1 MDLSTVRTRDRLRQ
15 RNEPYWHKLT
25 TGQYLGFRP
34 GRGSW
39 VARIYNRD
47 THVNVFHALGDF
59 ADLAPSARFDA
70 ARRAALVYGDHIN
83 GGGSNKPIT
92 VREACERYAEGKP
105 DVQARFAQHIYTDSI
120 AKVEL
125 QRLTRTQVRAWR
137 ERLEKTPARVT
148 RRKVGEQITRP
159 RSPATVNREMTA
171 FRAAL
176 NAALEDGYVQNALA
190 WKEPLKAIK
199 ADGRRNLYLDRAQR
213 RELLEQVLD
222 EARAFVTALCLLPVR
237 PGALAALRVADFDH
251 RRNELTIPHDKAGAG
266 RRIVV
271 SANVAALF
279 KAQARSKLPSAPLFS
294 RANGKPWD
302 KTTWN
307 APIKDAARAAKL
319 PDAASAYTLRH
330 STITDL
336 VTGGLDLFTVA
347 LIAGTSV
354 LMIEK
359 YYGHLIRKRAADALA
374 GLAL

>member
-1 MDLSTVRTRDRLRQ
+1 MDLSTVRTRERLRQ

-39 VARIYNRD
+39 VARVYNRD
-47 THVNVFHALGDF
+47 AQANVFHALGDF
-59 ADLAPSARFDA
+59 ADLVPSARFDA
-70 ARRAALVYGDHIN
+70 ARRAALAFGEHIN
-83 GGGSNKPIT
+83 GGGNNKPIT

-105 DVQARFAQHIYTDSI
+105 DVQARFAHHIYPDPI
-120 AKVEL
+120 AKIEL
-125 QRLTRTQVRAWR
+125 QRLTRYQVKAWR

-176 NAALEDGYVQNALA
+176 NAALDEGYVQNALA
-190 WKEPLKAIK
+190 WKESLKAIK
-199 ADGRRNLYLDRAQR
+199 ADGRRNLYLDRKQR
-213 RELLEQVLD
+213 RDLLEHIDD

-237 PGALAALRVADFDH
+237 PGALAALKVADFDP
-251 RRNELTIPHDKAGAG
+251 RRSELVIPHDKAGAG

-271 SANVAALF
+271 SANVAALL
-279 KAQARSKLPSAPLFS
+279 KAQSKSKLPSAPLFS
-294 RANGKPWD
+294 RSNGNSWD
-302 KTTWN
+302 KQTWK
-307 APIKDAARAAKL
+307 APIKNAARAAEL
-319 PDAASAYTLRH
+319 PDATSAYTLRH

-354 LMIEK
+354 VMIEK
-359 YYGHLIRKRAADALA
+359 YYGHLIRKRAADALE

>member
-1 MDLSTVRTRDRLRQ
+1 MDLSTVRNRERLRQ

-25 TGQYLGFRP
+25 TGQYVGFRP

-47 THVNVFHALGDF
+47 TQANVFHSLGDF
-59 ADLAPSARFDA
+59 DNLPPSARFDA
-70 ARRAALVYGDHIN
+70 ARRSAIAFGEHIN

-92 VREACERYAEGKP
+92 VREVCERYAEGKP
-105 DVQARFAQHIYTDSI
+105 DAQARFALRIYPDPI
-120 AKVEL
+120 AKVEV
-125 QRLTRTQVRAWR
+125 QRLTRTQVKAWR

-148 RRKVGEQITRP
+148 RRKVGAQVTRP

-176 NAALEDGYVQNALA
+176 NLALEDGYVQNALA
-190 WKEPLKAIK
+190 WKEPLKAMK

-213 RELLEQVLD
+213 RDLLEHIDD
-222 EARAFVTALCLLPVR
+222 EARPFVTALCLLPVR

-251 RRNELTIPHDKAGAG
+251 RRDELVIPHDKAGAG
-266 RRIVV
+266 RRFVV
-271 SANVAALF
+271 SANVATLL
-279 KAQARSKLPSAPLFS
+279 KAQSKLKLPNAPLFN
-294 RANGKPWD
+294 RANGDIWTKD
-302 KTTWN
+302 IWN
-307 APIKDAARAAKL
+307 DPIKEAARAAQL
-319 PDAASAYTLRH
+319 PDATTTYTLRH

-336 VTGGLDLFTVA
+336 VIGGLDLFTVA

-354 LMIEK
+354 VMIEK
-359 YYGHLIRKRAADALA
+359 HYGHLQKKRAADALA

>member
-1 MDLSTVRTRDRLRQ
+1 MDLSTLRNRERLRQ

-47 THVNVFHALGDF
+47 TQTNVFHTLGDF
-59 ADLAPSARFDA
+59 ADLPASARFDA
-70 ARRAALVYGDHIN
+70 ARREALAFGEHIN
-83 GGGSNKPIT
+83 GGGNNRPIT
-92 VREACERYAEGKP
+92 VREACERYAEGER
-105 DVQARFAQHIYTDSI
+105 DVQARFALHIYSDPI
-120 AKVEL
+120 AKIEL
-125 QRLTRTQVRAWR
+125 QRLTRTQVKAWR

-148 RRKVGEQITRP
+148 RSKVGEQVTRP

-171 FRAAL
+171 LRAAL

-190 WKEPLKAIK
+190 WKEPLKAMK
-199 ADGRRNLYLDRAQR
+199 ADGRRNLYLDRNQR
-213 RELLEQVLD
+213 RSLLEHISD
-222 EARAFVTALCLLPVR
+222 EARPFVTALCLLPVR

-271 SANVAALF
+271 SENVAALL
-279 KAQARSKLPSAPLFS
+279 KQQSRSKLPSAPLFS
-294 RANGKPWD
+294 CANGRPWD
-302 KTTWN
+302 KATWR
-307 APIKDAARAAKL
+307 APIKDALAAAKL
-319 PDAASAYTLRH
+319 PEGTNAITLRH

-336 VTGGLDLFTVA
+336 VIGGLDLFTVA
-347 LIAGTSV
+347 LIAGTSIV
-354 LMIEK
+354 MIEK
-359 YYGHLIRKRAADALA
+359 HYGHLQKKRAADALA

>member
-1 MDLSTVRTRDRLRQ
+1 MDLSTVRTRERLKQ

-39 VARIYNRD
+39 VARVYNRD
-47 THVNVFHALGDF
+47 AQTNVFHALGDF
-59 ADLAPSARFDA
+59 TDLQPSARFDA
-70 ARRAALVYGDHIN
+70 ARRAALAFGEHIN
-83 GGGSNKPIT
+83 GGGNNRPIT
-92 VREACERYAEGKP
+92 VREACERYAETRP
-105 DVQARFAQHIYTDSI
+105 DVKARFAKHLYTDPI

-125 QRLTRTQVRAWR
+125 QRMTRTQVKAWR
-137 ERLEKTPARVT
+137 DRLEKTPALVT
-148 RRKVGEQITRP
+148 RRKVGKQITRP

-190 WKEPLKAIK
+190 WKEPLTAIK
-199 ADGRRNLYLDRAQR
+199 ADGRRNLYLDRDQR
-213 RELLEQVLD
+213 RELLENISE

-237 PGALAALRVADFDH
+237 PGALAALQVADFDH
-251 RRNELTIPHDKAGAG
+251 RRGELVIPRDKSGAG

-271 SANVAALF
+271 SANAATLM
-279 KAQARSKLPSAPLFS
+279 KSQSRSKLPGAPLFS

-302 KTTWN
+302 KQTWK
-307 APIKDAARAAKL
+307 APIKDAARAAGL
-319 PDAASAYTLRH
+319 PDATTAYTLRH

-336 VTGGLDLFTVA
+336 VTAGLDLFTVA

-354 LMIEK
+354 VMIEK
-359 YYGHLIRKRAADALA
+359 YYGHLQRKRAADALA